1 MQQQQA
7 DQHLVKSIISGHDL
21 KPAIIIGNWSA
32 LMTWFHEPIHSIGMR
47 HILHHHK
54 LKVVLIDEYCTS
66 QTCPA
71 CDSKLNRF
79 LQVPNLC
86 PFWAKKHPEVWCN
99 GLLRCTS
106 KECISWAMQNSGRKA
121 REPEWVAD
129 GRYWNRDTAAALNF
143 QCIVHSLV
151 ATRTIP
157 KPFRR
162 NDSHTPGS
170 DDDTPAAD
178 NGTGSDDDDV
188 AAQTQHRY
196 PTCRRT
202 GRAPA
207 DNVQQQ

>member
-1 MQQQQA
+1 MLCTRRTEVRREQVFKLHVHQPNHQVR
-7 DQHLVKSIISGHDL
+7 D
-21 KPAIIIGNWSA
+21 AIRTGN
-32 LMTWFHEPIHSIGMR
+32 FRHRRGPI
-47 HILHHHK
+47 
-54 LKVVLIDEYCTS
+54 
-66 QTCPA
+66 
-71 CDSKLNRF
+71 
-79 LQVPNLC
+79 
-86 PFWAKKHPEVWCN
+86 
-99 GLLRCTS
+99 
-106 KECISWAMQNSGRKA
+106 
-121 REPEWVAD
+121 
-129 GRYWNRDTAAALNF
+129 
-143 QCIVHSLV
+143 

-196 PTCRRT
+196 PTRRRT